1 MTAVIV
7 DPAGNRT
14 WQFSEDHRDALRRR
28 GLELLRREIDFIP
41 HAEFHAVEDA
51 VEDAAEDAADQL
63 VDETLRRAGEAPQA
77 PTGLPAH
84 LGRMCRSELLTH
96 EQETALFR
104 EMNCLK
110 YQAHALRARLDPE
123 QIDPQ
128 VVVAIESRL
137 ARAQKIRDHI
147 IQANV
152 RLVMSIVKKFVT
164 PRQSFDDLLS
174 DGMFTL
180 MQVVDKFDHGR
191 GFRFSTYAYRSIART
206 VFRSLNTART
216 EEARVVRN
224 ADEWAFQQVDDRR
237 WSSMSDQAWS
247 DLRQLTASLV
257 ARLDRR
263 EKFVIRSRYALGA
276 HRKVRTYQ
284 ELADKLGVSKER
296 TRQLE
301 HRAVQKLQ
309 AMASQVDS
317 DQLLLT

>member
-1 MTAVIV
+1 
-7 DPAGNRT
+7 
-14 WQFSEDHRDALRRR
+14 
-28 GLELLRREIDFIP
+28 
-41 HAEFHAVEDA
+41 
-51 VEDAAEDAADQL
+51 
-63 VDETLRRAGEAPQA
+63 
-77 PTGLPAH
+77 
-84 LGRMCRSELLTH
+84 MCRSELLTH

-110 YQAHALRARLDPE
+110 YQAHALRARLDPD

-206 VFRSLNTART
+206 VFRSLNTARA

-276 HRKVRTYQ
+276 HRQVRTYQ
-284 ELADKLGVSKER
+284 ELANKLGVSKER